1 MHEALGV
8 SPMSFEKDLAPGG
21 VELVGA
27 TVVNGG
33 RRHEPQ
39 SRVPVRVVVVVE
51 ETAAEQAAVFQ
62 TAKAAWEFRA
72 ILHRLELGLGVGII
86 VRDVRPRVRLGYAEV
101 GQEQGDGLASHRA
114 AAVCVDGELVGF
126 DVLLEAA
133 LADETTGELGAF
145 SPSQHPPGHVPGEDV
160 ENHVEVK
167 VGPLD
172 RAAQLRYVPRPNLVR
187 RFRHELRLLIVRMP
201 QLVPALTHLSVL
213 RQNPVHRADRT
224 VVDSLVQKRGPH
236 LGRRL
241 VDEPFAMQCTEDP
254 LALGRVEGSLRPRT
268 ALRLGRH
275 RSASTIQRGTRHA
288 QRLASFRR
296 LSNPTRQLLG
306 RHDQSFSSSSIGFRG
321 IPRSSEAFLR
331 NSGVRTRC
339 SRLYQRVA

>member
-1 MHEALGV
+1 
-8 SPMSFEKDLAPGG
+8 MSRI
-21 VELVGA
+21 
-27 TVVNGG
+27 T
-33 RRHEPQ
+33 
-39 SRVPVRVVVVVE
+39 
-51 ETAAEQAAVFQ
+51 
-62 TAKAAWEFRA
+62 
-72 ILHRLELGLGVGII
+72 
-86 VRDVRPRVRLGYAEV
+86 
-101 GQEQGDGLASHRA
+101 
-114 AAVCVDGELVGF
+114 
-126 DVLLEAA
+126 
-133 LADETTGELGAF
+133 
-145 SPSQHPPGHVPGEDV
+145 
-160 ENHVEVK
+160 VEVK

-296 LSNPTRQLLG
+296 LSNPTRQPLG

-321 IPRSSEAFLR
+321 IPRSSEAFFGSLASFPPEPAGAGVGR
-331 NSGVRTRC
+331 SRARAPCSVEPLPSPSDLAFSTSIPPWRSRPVADANSIDAMSTVPRDVEAPPHHRHPC
-339 SRLYQRVA
+339 RRPPRERSAACIQR